1 MGKKRVML
9 PASEIDLTEVK
20 YEQEQIQAFNSWID
34 GGFAAPHLT
43 GLMLKVFVKLI
54 EAPLIGSLII
64 SQLKKQNKMVEML
77 RNTVIP
83 ETPMFKPE
91 FPPQDLL
98 CTGASLMLGIR
109 LE

>member
-20 YEQEQIQAFNSWID
+20 YEQEQIQ
-34 GGFAAPHLT
+34 APHLT